1 MEDPETGGGLGA
13 FLSSAPR
20 VIGSIT
26 ALIGAV
32 TGLLIALNKTGVIG
46 GDGDDGGSTIPT
58 ETVEANSIFEPLDRP
73 PIGRV
78 YFDGNG
84 KTMYVRATKPNN
96 PLVHLAKQEDELTHS
111 R

>member
-1 MEDPETGGGLGA
+1 LHGGVVDSEETGTGGGLGA

-46 GDGDDGGSTIPT
+46 GDGGDGP
-58 ETVEANSIFEPLDRP
+58 PRHRP
-73 PIGRV
+73 R
-78 YFDGNG
+78 
-84 KTMYVRATKPNN
+84 RS
-96 PLVHLAKQEDELTHS
+96 KQETTRWFIS
-111 R
+111 RTRRTG